1 LDSSFASVGAVGE
14 MSRPATYRIKVR
26 GWLGAEWSG
35 WFDDWAIAVED
46 DNEHQAVTVLRGP
59 VSDQAALFGLL
70 WRIRDLGLPLLSVQ
84 CVEE

>member
-1 LDSSFASVGAVGE
+1 LDSSFVSIGAAGK
-14 MSRPATYRIKVR
+14 MSRSAMYRIKVR

-35 WFDDWAIAVED
+35 WFDDWAITVED
-46 DNEHQAVTVLRGP
+46 DDEHQAVTVLAGP
-59 VSDQAALFGLL
+59 VIDQAALFGLL